1 MIDRCT
7 DSGNLSPVITSRL
20 HQLQSLELDVPE
32 CVCVCVGGG
41 GGGGGILVYSK
52 AKANF
57 ERTFSFY

>member
-1 MIDRCT
+1 VIDRCT

-32 CVCVCVGGG
+32 CACVCV
-41 GGGGGILVYSK
+41 GGGILVYSK
-52 AKANF
+52 VKANF